1 MIVYDLCCD
10 NSHRFEGWF
19 RSSADFADQRECGL
33 LSCPT
38 CGSAE
43 VEKAPMAPAVPTKGN
58 AVPARVEVAK
68 THSVANSP
76 VPPEVRKAFD
86 MLVKA
91 QGRALKNSRWVGGK
105 FAEEA
110 RSMHYGEKDEA
121 PIHGQATRDE
131 AESLV
136 EEGIA
141 VAPLLV
147 PVAPPEEIN

>member
-19 RSSADFADQRECGL
+19 RSSADFTDQRECGL

-38 CGSAE
+38 CGSAD
-43 VEKAPMAPAVPTKGN
+43 VEKAPMAPAVPAKGN
-58 AVPARVEVAK
+58 AVPAHAESVEI
-68 THSVANSP
+68 HSVANSP

-91 QGRALKNSRWVGGK
+91 QAKALKNSRWVGGK

-131 AESLV
+131 AERLI